1 MQYSVFPRIR
11 DVEKLKNIGGC
22 LLGAVGFAALLT
34 LTVLFFLGAERVSVH
49 MLPWLWH
56 GCTIAIAILLVLL
69 PLSAIKRARGFTSAT
84 IFVISFIFGISAWM
98 DGLLVTL
105 STWGVVAAIIGLCI
119 GGIGVVPLGILAA
132 LFHGQWEQM
141 FELIILIVLTF
152 GCRFFS
158 VWLDGKNQTHKTSQ
172 MLLEGETSF
181 EEEP

>member
-1 MQYSVFPRIR
+1 M
-11 DVEKLKNIGGC
+11 EKLKNIGGC
-22 LLGAVGFAALLT
+22 LLGAVGFAALIA
-34 LTVLFFLGAERVSVH
+34 LTVLFFWGAEWVSVH

-56 GCTIAIAILLVLL
+56 FCTIAVAILLVLL
-69 PLSAIKRARGFTSAT
+69 PLSAIKRARGFTSVT
-84 IFVISFIFGISAWM
+84 ILIISFIFGISAWM

-105 STWGVVAAIIGLCI
+105 STWGVGAVIFGLLL
-119 GGIGVVPLGILAA
+119 GGVGVVPIGILAA
-132 LFHGQWEQM
+132 LFHGQWEKM

-158 VWLDGKNQTHKTSQ
+158 LWLDGKNQTYKTSQ